1 MSIWRKIVL
10 CSYQILFKRPLT
22 FNQIFSQ
29 ILDERSLELK
39 MQYIVCITFA
49 NTVNT
54 VNQKQ
59 KGCLRIIRV
68 AIDRYETFTNEC
80 NLYIFHFFFFVI
92 IVYSGAQDVCA
103 LMMKHG
109 LTPDGK
115 MWVYFNP
122 FPPKSEEKVI
132 SLLITIHILVSIP
145 CQCQHKIFTAK
156 IHLCLRV
163 ISANK
168 MRNFTILH
176 NSNDENCKM
185 NSGKPIMTHVYIKFS
200 QLKFTYALV
209 LCQPSKWGT
218 LLFWAIVMMK
228 IAKWIQGSQ
237 VWPMSISNSHCYNLL

>member
-1 MSIWRKIVL
+1 MYMYFKWTFCSLLTLSNLQNICMYFFIPRQHILVSFLIWGLFEARVLSSTVL
-10 CSYQILFKRPLT
+10 CKTNANTCQQNLTKFLAFDFEHYWLIGSFHPLIFTSWWVFDAKSSYVFTKYCLKRPLT

-29 ILDERSLELK
+29 TLDERSLGLK
-39 MQYIVCITFA
+39 MQYIFCITFA

-80 NLYIFHFFFFVI
+80 NLYIFHFFFVI

-122 FPPKSEEKVI
+122 SPPKSKEKVI
-132 SLLITIHILVSIP
+132 SLLIIIHVLVCDP
-145 CQCQHKIFTAK
+145 CGHQIFTA
-156 IHLCLRV
+156 
-163 ISANK
+163 
-168 MRNFTILH
+168 
-176 NSNDENCKM
+176 
-185 NSGKPIMTHVYIKFS
+185 
-200 QLKFTYALV
+200 
-209 LCQPSKWGT
+209 
-218 LLFWAIVMMK
+218 
-228 IAKWIQGSQ
+228 
-237 VWPMSISNSHCYNLL
+237 

>member
-1 MSIWRKIVL
+1 
-10 CSYQILFKRPLT
+10 
-22 FNQIFSQ
+22 
-29 ILDERSLELK
+29 

-80 NLYIFHFFFFVI
+80 NLYIFHFFFVI

-122 FPPKSEEKVI
+122 SPPKSKEKII
-132 SLLITIHILVSIP
+132 SLLIAIHILVSIP

-156 IHLCLRV
+156 
-163 ISANK
+163 
-168 MRNFTILH
+168 
-176 NSNDENCKM
+176 
-185 NSGKPIMTHVYIKFS
+185 
-200 QLKFTYALV
+200 FTYALE
-209 LCQPSKWGT
+209 LSQPTKWGI
-218 LLFWAIVMMK
+218 LLFCTIVMMK

-237 VWPMSISNSHCYNLL
+237 LWPMSTSNFHSLNSLMP

>member
-1 MSIWRKIVL
+1 MKHLQMNVTCTYFI
-10 CSYQILFKRPLT
+10 
-22 FNQIFSQ
+22 
-29 ILDERSLELK
+29 
-39 MQYIVCITFA
+39 
-49 NTVNT
+49 
-54 VNQKQ
+54 
-59 KGCLRIIRV
+59 
-68 AIDRYETFTNEC
+68 
-80 NLYIFHFFFFVI
+80 FFVI

-132 SLLITIHILVSIP
+132 YLLIIIHVLVSIP

-156 IHLCLRV
+156 IHLCLRF

-168 MRNFTILH
+168 MRNFTFLH

-185 NSGKPIMTHVYIKFS
+185 NSGKPIMTHVYFKFS
-200 QLKFTYALV
+200 QLKFTYALD
-209 LCQPSKWGT
+209 LSQPTKWRILPFCT
-218 LLFWAIVMMK
+218 IAMMK

-237 VWPMSISNSHCYNLL
+237 LWPMSTLNFHSLNSPMP

>member
-1 MSIWRKIVL
+1 MSIWHKIVL
-10 CSYQILFKRPLT
+10 CSYQILFKRPLI

-29 ILDERSLELK
+29 TLDERSQELN
-39 MQYIVCITFA
+39 MQYIICITFA

-80 NLYIFHFFFFVI
+80 NLYIFHFFFLVI

-122 FPPKSEEKVI
+122 FPPKSEEKWF
-132 SLLITIHILVSIP
+132 LFKLTYTYWYLFLVSVN
-145 CQCQHKIFTAK
+145 T
-156 IHLCLRV
+156 
-163 ISANK
+163 
-168 MRNFTILH
+168 
-176 NSNDENCKM
+176 
-185 NSGKPIMTHVYIKFS
+185 KFS
-200 QLKFTYALV
+200 QLKFTYALE
-209 LCQPSKWGT
+209 LSQPTKWGI
-218 LLFWAIVMMK
+218 LLFCTIAMMK

-237 VWPMSISNSHCYNLL
+237 LWPMSTLNFHSLNSLMP

>member
-1 MSIWRKIVL
+1 M
-10 CSYQILFKRPLT
+10 
-22 FNQIFSQ
+22 
-29 ILDERSLELK
+29 
-39 MQYIVCITFA
+39 
-49 NTVNT
+49 
-54 VNQKQ
+54 
-59 KGCLRIIRV
+59 RIIRV

-132 SLLITIHILVSIP
+132 ISLLIIIIHVLVSIP

-185 NSGKPIMTHVYIKFS
+185 NSGKPSMTHVYIKFS
-200 QLKFTYALV
+200 ELKFTSALD
-209 LCQPSKWGT
+209 LSQPKKWGT
-218 LLFWAIVMMK
+218 LLFCTIVMMK
-228 IAKWIQGSQ
+228 IAKWIQGSK
-237 VWPMSISNSHCYNLL
+237 VWPMSTSNSHS

>member
-1 MSIWRKIVL
+1 ML
-10 CSYQILFKRPLT
+10 LT
-22 FNQIFSQ
+22 DMKHLQMNVTCTYFI
-29 ILDERSLELK
+29 
-39 MQYIVCITFA
+39 
-49 NTVNT
+49 
-54 VNQKQ
+54 
-59 KGCLRIIRV
+59 
-68 AIDRYETFTNEC
+68 
-80 NLYIFHFFFFVI
+80 FFVI

-132 SLLITIHILVSIP
+132 SLLIIIIHILVSIP

-185 NSGKPIMTHVYIKFS
+185 NSGKPSMTHVYIKFS
-200 QLKFTYALV
+200 ELKFTYALD
-209 LCQPSKWGT
+209 LSQPKKWGT
-218 LLFWAIVMMK
+218 LLFCAIVMMK

-237 VWPMSISNSHCYNLL
+237 VWPMYISNSHCYNLL

>member
-1 MSIWRKIVL
+1 
-10 CSYQILFKRPLT
+10 
-22 FNQIFSQ
+22 
-29 ILDERSLELK
+29 

-132 SLLITIHILVSIP
+132 SH
-145 CQCQHKIFTAK
+145 
-156 IHLCLRV
+156 
-163 ISANK
+163 
-168 MRNFTILH
+168 
-176 NSNDENCKM
+176 
-185 NSGKPIMTHVYIKFS
+185 
-200 QLKFTYALV
+200 
-209 LCQPSKWGT
+209 
-218 LLFWAIVMMK
+218 
-228 IAKWIQGSQ
+228 
-237 VWPMSISNSHCYNLL
+237 

>member
-1 MSIWRKIVL
+1 MSIWRTIVL
-10 CSYQILFKRPLT
+10 CSYQILLKRPLT

-29 ILDERSLELK
+29 TLDERSLELK

-49 NTVNT
+49 NTLNT

-80 NLYIFHFFFFVI
+80 NLYIFHFFVVI

-122 FPPKSEEKVI
+122 FP
-132 SLLITIHILVSIP
+132 LLITIHILVSIH

-156 IHLCLRV
+156 IYLCLRF

-168 MRNFTILH
+168 MRNF
-176 NSNDENCKM
+176 
-185 NSGKPIMTHVYIKFS
+185 YYFA
-200 QLKFTYALV
+200 Q
-209 LCQPSKWGT
+209 
-218 LLFWAIVMMK
+218 
-228 IAKWIQGSQ
+228 
-237 VWPMSISNSHCYNLL
+237 

>member
-1 MSIWRKIVL
+1 MSIWRTIVL
-10 CSYQILFKRPLT
+10 CSYQILLKRPLT

-29 ILDERSLELK
+29 TLDERSLELK

-54 VNQKQ
+54 VKQKQ

-80 NLYIFHFFFFVI
+80 NLYIFHFFFVI

-122 FPPKSEEKVI
+122 FPPKSEEKGI
-132 SLLITIHILVSIP
+132 SLLITIHILVSIH
-145 CQCQHKIFTAK
+145 CQCQHKIFSR
-156 IHLCLRV
+156 L
-163 ISANK
+163 ISAIRI
-168 MRNFTILH
+168 RNST
-176 NSNDENCKM
+176 
-185 NSGKPIMTHVYIKFS
+185 
-200 QLKFTYALV
+200 
-209 LCQPSKWGT
+209 T
-218 LLFWAIVMMK
+218 LR
-228 IAKWIQGSQ
+228 
-237 VWPMSISNSHCYNLL
+237 

>member
-1 MSIWRKIVL
+1 
-10 CSYQILFKRPLT
+10 
-22 FNQIFSQ
+22 
-29 ILDERSLELK
+29 

-80 NLYIFHFFFFVI
+80 NLYIFHFFFVI

-132 SLLITIHILVSIP
+132 ISLLIIIIHILVSIP

-185 NSGKPIMTHVYIKFS
+185 NSGKPIMTHVYFKFS
-200 QLKFTYALV
+200 QLKFTYALE
-209 LCQPSKWGT
+209 LSQPTKWGI
-218 LLFWAIVMMK
+218 LLFCTIAMMK

-237 VWPMSISNSHCYNLL
+237 LWPMSTSNFQSLNSLMP